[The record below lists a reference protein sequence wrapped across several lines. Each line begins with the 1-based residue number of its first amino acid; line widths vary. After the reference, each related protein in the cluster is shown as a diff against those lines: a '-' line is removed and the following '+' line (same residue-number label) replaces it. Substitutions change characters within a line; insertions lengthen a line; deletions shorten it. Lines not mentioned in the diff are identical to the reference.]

1 MERIRQLRVA
11 PFWSIDCSDP
21 DLAEIYRGFMLDCW
35 ARGLADASV
44 RSYATALL
52 RWARFLNGIAT
63 PWDRVTS
70 FEIRDFVLALKGGD
84 RSLAARTIN
93 HNLSVLSSLYD
104 YASVSASRL
113 LLNPVPRDGRAYQP
127 GRLNEGPYRRSF
139 ARSTYRQREPRLA
152 PRASPDHEFRRLFE
166 RLPSNRDRALVEF
179 WVSSGA
185 RPSELLGMR
194 VRDVDAGQQRITV
207 IRKGTRSPQSV
218 PASSEAFLMFALYQ
232 SHIDPDLRSP
242 NQSAWWTLRRPA
254 RALNYEAARAMM
266 RRLNVALGTT
276 WTLHDFRHT
285 AAVRMAGDPQVTI
298 TDIQRILGHAS
309 LATTQEYL
317 RTYDA
322 DVFERIRDH
331 LARRSDPKP
340 PPPADSITYRN
351 ADLDELTG
359 DSGW

>member
-1 MERIRQLRVA
+1 MERIRQLQEA

-21 DLAEIYRGFMLDCW
+21 DLTEIFRGFILDCW
-35 ARGLADASV
+35 ARGLAEASI

-70 FEIRDFVLALKGGD
+70 TEVRDFVLALKGGF
-84 RSLAARTIN
+84 RPLAARTIN

-104 YASVSASRL
+104 YAAVSTSRL
-113 LLNPVPRDGRAYQP
+113 LLNPIPRDGRAYQP
-127 GRLNEGPYRRSF
+127 GRVNEGPGRQSF
-139 ARSTYRQREPRLA
+139 ARSMYRQREPRLA
-152 PRASPDHEFRRLFE
+152 PRAIPDHEFRRLFE
-166 RLPSNRDRALVEF
+166 LLPSNRDRALVEF
-179 WVSSGA
+179 WVSSGV
-185 RPSELLGMR
+185 RPSELLGML

-218 PASSEAFLMFALYQ
+218 PASSEAFLMFAIYQ
-232 SHIDPDLRSP
+232 SRLDPDLLSP
-242 NQSAWWTLRRPA
+242 NQTAWWTLRRPA
-254 RALNYEAARAMM
+254 RPLNYEAARAMM
-266 RRLNVALGTT
+266 RRLNVTLGTA

-285 AAVRMAGDPQVTI
+285 AAVRMANDPQVTI

-331 LARRSDPKP
+331 LARRDDPP
-340 PPPADSITYRN
+340 PPPAADNISYGN
-351 ADLDELTG
+351 ADLNELTG
-359 DSGW
+359 TSGW